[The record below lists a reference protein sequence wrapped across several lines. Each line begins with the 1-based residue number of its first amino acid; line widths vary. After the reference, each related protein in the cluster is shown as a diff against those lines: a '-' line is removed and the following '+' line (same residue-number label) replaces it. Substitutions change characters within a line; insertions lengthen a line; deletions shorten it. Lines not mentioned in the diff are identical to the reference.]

1 MKYSR
6 RIILKNG
13 KNLLLRNA
21 EASDGEA
28 VLENFNQTHA
38 ETDWLLTYPDEN
50 TFDVEKESRFL
61 ERKAASQN
69 EIELVAVMDGK
80 VVGTAGVSTLGT
92 KYKVAHRA
100 EFGVSILKEYWGL
113 GIGRAMMEVCIGCA
127 REAGYVQLELSV
139 VADNARAVS
148 LYRKAGFVE
157 CGRNPKGFRSRT
169 SGYQEV
175 VSMYLEL
182 G

>member
-1 MKYSR
+1 MKYSE
-6 RIILKNG
+6 RIALKNG
-13 KNLLLRNA
+13 KELLLRNA
-21 EASDGEA
+21 EASDGKA

-38 ETDWLLTYPDEN
+38 ETDWLLSYPDEN
-50 TFDVEKESRFL
+50 TFDVDKESRFL

-69 EIELVAVMDGK
+69 EIELVAVVDGK
-80 VVGTAGVSTLGT
+80 VVGTAGVDALGT
-92 KYKVAHRA
+92 RYKVAHRA
-100 EFGVSILKEYWGL
+100 EFGVSILKDYWEL
-113 GIGRAMMEVCIGCA
+113 GIGCAMMEACIKCA

-148 LYRKAGFVE
+148 MYQKAGFVE

-175 VSMYLEL
+175 VSMRLEL
-182 G
+182 

>member
-1 MKYSR
+1 MEHSER
-6 RIILKNG
+6 TILKDG
-13 KNLLLRNA
+13 RELLLRNA
-21 EASDGEA
+21 EVSDVKA
-28 VLENFNQTHA
+28 VLENFSLTHA

-80 VVGTAGVSTLGT
+80 VVGTAGISTLGT

-113 GIGRAMMEVCIGCA
+113 GIGRAMMEACIECA

-139 VADNARAVS
+139 VADNARAIS
-148 LYRKAGFVE
+148 MYRKAGFVE

-175 VSMYLEL
+175 VSMRLEL

>member
-1 MKYSR
+1 MKYR
-6 RIILKNG
+6 ERIILKNG

-38 ETDWLLTYPDEN
+38 ETDWLLTYPDES
-50 TFDVEKESRFL
+50 TFTVEKESLFL
-61 ERKAASQN
+61 ERKAASPN
-69 EIELVAVMDGK
+69 EIELVAVVDDK
-80 VVGTAGVSTLGT
+80 IVGTAGVDALGT
-92 KYKVAHRA
+92 RYKMTHRA
-100 EFGVSILKEYWGL
+100 EFGVSVLREYWGL
-113 GIGRAMMEVCIGCA
+113 GIGRAMVEACIGCA

-157 CGRNPKGFRSRT
+157 YGRNPKGFRSRT

-175 VSMYLEL
+175 VSMRLEL
-182 G
+182 

>member
-28 VLENFNQTHA
+28 VLDNFNQTHA

-50 TFDVEKESRFL
+50 TSTVEKESLFL
-61 ERKAASQN
+61 ERKAASPN

-80 VVGTAGVSTLGT
+80 VVGTAGISTLGT
-92 KYKVAHRA
+92 KYKVVHRA

-113 GIGRAMMEVCIGCA
+113 GIGRAMMEACIECA
-127 REAGYVQLELSV
+127 KEAGYVQLELSV

-157 CGRNPKGFRSRT
+157 YGRNPKGFRSRT

-175 VSMYLEL
+175 VSMRLEL
-182 G
+182 